1 MADPLS
7 LAASIIT
14 VATVAAQTSKAIA
27 KLRVLNELP
36 GRLQALKNEI
46 TDLEVVLHHIH
57 SLVEERKVMPG
68 ADQTSLANLLER
80 ANLKLLELATVID
93 RIGKSC
99 VGGGKLV
106 NRAASWW
113 KEKPRVQALQ
123 DDIREVKG
131 NLNILLGA
139 SNSEKDDRALTA
151 KQA

>member
-7 LAASIIT
+7 LAASVIA
-14 VATVAAQTSKAIA
+14 VATVAAQISKAIT
-27 KLRVLNELP
+27 KLRVFNELP

-46 TDLEVVLHHIH
+46 TDLEVVLHHMH
-57 SLVEERKVMPG
+57 SLVEERKVMPR
-68 ADQTSLANLLER
+68 ADQASLVSLLER
-80 ANLKLLELATVID
+80 ANLKLRELATVID
-93 RIGKSC
+93 RIGVSC

-139 SNSEKDDRALTA
+139 SNS
-151 KQA
+151 